1 MLRQGVKGTSN
12 MKTNRR
18 PAKRRI
24 IVALLGMCMVG
35 SSYSIAYGEKSPAIQ
50 TTAGV
55 QSHANSP
62 HDLLCFWPYYY
73 CYSYNWYGYYYY
85 YCCHYF
91 PG

>member
-1 MLRQGVKGTSN
+1 

-24 IVALLGMCMVG
+24 IVPLLGMCMAV

-55 QSHANSP
+55 QSHAHSP
-62 HDLLCFWPYYY
+62 HDLLCFCPYYFYYWPYYY
-73 CYSYNWYGYYYY
+73 CYSCNWYGYYYY
-85 YCCHYF
+85 
-91 PG
+91 

>member
-1 MLRQGVKGTSN
+1 

-24 IVALLGMCMVG
+24 IVALLGMCTVA
-35 SSYSIAYGEKSPAIQ
+35 SSYSIAHGEKSPAIQ
-50 TTAGV
+50 TTAAV

-62 HDLLCFWPYYY
+62 HDPLCFWPYYY

-85 YCCHYF
+85 YWYSY
-91 PG
+91 